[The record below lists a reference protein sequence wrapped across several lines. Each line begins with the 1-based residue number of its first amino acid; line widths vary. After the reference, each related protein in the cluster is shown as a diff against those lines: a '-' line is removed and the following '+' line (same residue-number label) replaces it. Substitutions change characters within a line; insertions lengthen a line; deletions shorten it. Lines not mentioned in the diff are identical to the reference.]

1 MMMTLVQACIHRY
14 HKVINIIVSIL
25 TMAII
30 KLILITIFYPH
41 IAKEICPPHISPTSD
56 GFRKDGNVVL
66 LREKLKE
73 GALPRRDVPL
83 HRDHQRAGGGGVGGQ
98 GGGVGGGGGG
108 GGEGSE
114 QPRPEVGEHPGAA
127 AAVCDLHLI

>member
-1 MMMTLVQACIHRY
+1 
-14 HKVINIIVSIL
+14 
-25 TMAII
+25 MAII
-30 KLILITIFYPH
+30 KLILIIIFYTH

-56 GFRKDGNVVL
+56 GFRKDGDVVL

-83 HRDHQRAGGGGVGGQ
+83 HGDHQRAGGGGVGVGQ
-98 GGGVGGGGGG
+98 GGGVGVGGG

-114 QPRPEVGEHPGAA
+114 KPSPQVGEQ
-127 AAVCDLHLI
+127 HLDTCYLISPQVVSGICLGLSEGLLRRQADSALT